1 MKTAIIGCGFVAD
14 FYMSTIKHYSQLDLI
29 KVYDK
34 DKRRLKQ
41 FSRFYKIRT
50 AKTFDEIL
58 KDKNIEL
65 ILNLTNPREHYK
77 IIKKCLNQNKNVYT
91 EKPLSMNYKEA
102 KELFLLA
109 KKKKLSLAS
118 APSSVL
124 NITARTLR
132 DAIKKIKLE
141 K

>member
-1 MKTAIIGCGFVAD
+1 
-14 FYMSTIKHYSQLDLI
+14 
-29 KVYDK
+29 
-34 DKRRLKQ
+34 
-41 FSRFYKIRT
+41 
-50 AKTFDEIL
+50 
-58 KDKNIEL
+58 
-65 ILNLTNPREHYK
+65 
-77 IIKKCLNQNKNVYT
+77 
-91 EKPLSMNYKEA
+91 MNYK
-102 KELFLLA
+102 KLKNFLLA